1 MVQFLLFVLSLF
13 RFVVSVR
20 NRNPLLDVYFQDPRS
35 KVLWRIRSRNS
46 LQKFEGVTYCTRGVF
61 FYLSPLLNILHFA
74 LELRD
79 VGFQCHDVGLDLL
92 WNVATLDPNVATSF
106 FVLLWNVATLDLNV
120 ATLVLITL
128 WNNATLG
135 FNVATLTTFLSGTSR
150 RCIRTSRRWSCLRPT
165 TPSFCSYFLFPPC
178 LNPFAPIVVP
188 AGIHPHRRPLFFPLI
203 TSSILLPPFLHYHST
218 VLVSLLPNPALVSL
232 IRIGLDRSCQV

>member
-1 MVQFLLFVLSLF
+1 MSRRWFRPSLE
-13 RFVVSVR
+13 R
-20 NRNPLLDVYFQDPRS
+20 
-35 KVLWRIRSRNS
+35 
-46 LQKFEGVTYCTRGVF
+46 
-61 FYLSPLLNILHFA
+61 
-74 LELRD
+74 RD
-79 VGFQCHDVGLDLL
+79 VGSQRRDVIFCTPLERRDVGSQRRD
-92 WNVATLDPNVATSF
+92 VG

-178 LNPFAPIVVP
+178 LNPFAPVVVP
-188 AGIHPHRRPLFFPLI
+188 TGIHPHRRPLFFPLI
-203 TSSILLPPFLHYHST
+203 TSPILLPPFLHYHST

-232 IRIGLDRSCQV
+232 IRIGLDRSC